1 MMVKY
6 LAAGWLGVCHSCG
19 VNKEIAM
26 AYVYAERNTGVSV
39 MGVIYVL
46 IGIYMAATR
55 GYLVFTS
62 LSDILSALLAV
73 VAWPLL
79 LFGVNLHIAL
89 GA

>member
-1 MMVKY
+1 
-6 LAAGWLGVCHSCG
+6 LLDIWLPVGLGFGIVVG

-89 GA
+89 GM

>member
-1 MMVKY
+1 
-6 LAAGWLGVCHSCG
+6 
-19 VNKEIAM
+19 M

-39 MGVIYVL
+39 VGVIYVL

-62 LSDILSALLAV
+62 FSDILSALLAV
-73 VAWPLL
+73 IAWPLL

-89 GA
+89 GM